1 MKLRNKVA
9 LITGGGRG
17 IGRAMALRFVKEG
30 ASVVIADKNLEPA
43 EAVVN
48 EIKALN
54 GKAIAIKTDVRKR
67 AEVNQMVQ
75 AALDE
80 FGKID
85 ILMNNAGQ
93 SSRDKGTAFHKTSEE
108 QWNFIMDTN
117 LKGVF
122 HCTQAVLPHMIERQ
136 SGKIIN
142 TASICGVNAT
152 AGIAGGGVEYPVA
165 KGAIIIFAL
174 ALAKEV
180 GQYGITVNCISP
192 GPTVASGIAANPE
205 RFEMLRKRNY
215 LGRLGKPEDIANLAA
230 FLASDEASWI
240 TGQNYVVDGGESLGW

>member
-1 MKLRNKVA
+1 MKLKDKVA
-9 LITGGGRG
+9 IITGGGRG
-17 IGRAMALRFVKEG
+17 IGRAMALRFVNEG
-30 ASVVIADKNLEPA
+30 ASVVIADKDIEPA

-48 EIKALN
+48 EIKAL
-54 GKAIAIKTDVRKR
+54 GGRAIATKTDVRKR
-67 AEVNQMVQ
+67 VEVNQMVQ

-108 QWNFIMDTN
+108 QWDFIMDTN

-136 SGKIIN
+136 SGRVIN

-165 KGAIIIFAL
+165 KGGIIIFAL
-174 ALAKEV
+174 ALSKEV

-215 LGRLGKPEDIANLAA
+215 LGRLGKPEDIANLAT

>member
-1 MKLRNKVA
+1 MRLKNRVA
-9 LITGGGRG
+9 IITGAGRG
-17 IGRAMALRFVKEG
+17 MGRAMALRFVNEG
-30 ASVVIADKNLEPA
+30 GIVVAADKDLEPA

-54 GKAIAIKTDVRKR
+54 GRAISIKTDVRKR
-67 AEVNQMVQ
+67 AEVNCMVQ

-80 FGKID
+80 FGTID

-93 SSRDKGTAFHKTSEE
+93 GSRDKGTVFHKTMEE
-108 QWNFIMDTN
+108 QWDFIMDTN

-122 HCTQAVLPHMIERQ
+122 HCTQAVLPHMITRRY
-136 SGKIIN
+136 GRIIS
-142 TASICGVNAT
+142 TASICGINAT
-152 AGIAGGGVEYPVA
+152 GSIVGKGIEYAVA
-165 KGAIIIFAL
+165 KGGIIIFAT

-192 GPTVASGIAANPE
+192 GPIRTGVVEVLPVLLE
-205 RFEMLRKRNY
+205 TLRKRNY
-215 LGRLGKPEDIANLAA
+215 MGRLGETEDIANIAA

-240 TGQNYVVDGGESLGW
+240 TGQNYVIDGGESLGW